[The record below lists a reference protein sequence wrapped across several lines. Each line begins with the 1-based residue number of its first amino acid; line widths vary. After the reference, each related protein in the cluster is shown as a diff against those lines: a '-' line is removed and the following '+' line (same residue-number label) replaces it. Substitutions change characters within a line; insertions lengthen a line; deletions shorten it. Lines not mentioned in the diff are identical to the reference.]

1 MKRAIVRTDFFD
13 LQEGVD
19 RKAGDAFIAEDYR
32 AGYLE
37 KLDLVWTEEVKA
49 DQAEEPVVKKK
60 RG

>member
-19 RKAGDAFIAEDYR
+19 RKAGDAFIPKTPQEKAMQR
-32 AGYLE
+32 ALLQYF
-37 KLDLVWTEEVKA
+37 KPQKEEESA
-49 DQAEEPVVKKK
+49 AKKK